1 MLFNDSRS
9 LIFAKEQATRAASS
23 AVPSAAA
30 AANAIV
36 PATAPAPTS
45 AAAVATQAL
54 VAAPSKAVAAGDTA
68 GVAVAATVAANA
80 SDPEPD
86 TSPELDIVINN
97 VVCSFSVRCHLDLRE
112 IALKGSN
119 VEYRREN
126 GMLTMRLRRPYTTA
140 SVWSSGRITCTGA
153 TSESLAKVAA
163 RRFARCLG
171 KLGFPVHFQKFGI
184 FNVLGTCSMPWA
196 IKIFHFSER
205 HRDNANYEPEL
216 HPGVTYRMRD
226 PKATLKI
233 FSTGSITVVAAT
245 VSAVDSA
252 IQRVYP
258 LVYEFRNENSMKEV
272 NNQTDENQAV
282 SRSNTANPAWRIKSQ
297 TRKLISNPSTSTTFS
312 HNAMTA
318 NSYGINPLSGIIPNA
333 IMRAGLTAKGLST
346 TGLNSNSL
354 GTTGLRSTVLNSTAL
369 GFTGSTINRS
379 TGISSTALNSTLLSS
394 KGLNSTGLGSTGLSS
409 TGLNST
415 GVNYTNLSST
425 ILKSTGFNSA
435 VLNSTGLNST
445 ILNATG
451 LKSNGLSST
460 ALNTALVLS
469 STSLNGVNSTV
480 FNPTGLSSIA
490 ASSIGLGATGTVP
503 AFLNSTTLRSSV
515 ISSTGTGLTKNV
527 PAATGSTGIGTTGGS
542 TSNSIGNSENN
553 ILSNARRRAA
563 DIWASK
569 VKNKRV
575 RYNDFEDIADVVA
588 LARVTNK
595 NAANAYAS
603 RSACATVKDSP
614 FSELKPQ
621 DENLS
626 QAVVPTTGS
635 SASHDFTGKFKPQD
649 PIEGMEN
656 VDDVDWQI

>member
-9 LIFAKEQATRAASS
+9 LIFAKEQAARAASS
-23 AVPSAAA
+23 VPLAAAATAIVAASPAPSAAA
-30 AANAIV
+30 AI
-36 PATAPAPTS
+36 P
-45 AAAVATQAL
+45 AL
-54 VAAPSKAVAAGDTA
+54 VAAPSTEVAAGDKA
-68 GVAVAATVAANA
+68 GVAVAAVAENA
-80 SDPEPD
+80 TDPEPD

-258 LVYEFRNENSMKEV
+258 LVYEFRNENSLKDV
-272 NNQTDENQAV
+272 INQTDESQTA
-282 SRSNTANPAWRIKSQ
+282 SRSNTQHGSNPAWRLKLQ
-297 TRKLISNPSTSTTFS
+297 PRKLIPNPSKSTTFS
-312 HNAMTA
+312 HNGLAA
-318 NSYGINPLSGIIPNA
+318 NSYAINPASGIIPNA
-333 IMRAGLTAKGLST
+333 IVCAGLTTNGLST
-346 TGLNSNSL
+346 TGLNSNGLRSAVINS
-354 GTTGLRSTVLNSTAL
+354 TGLRC
-369 GFTGSTINRS
+369 TGPTIHRS
-379 TGISSTALNSTLLSS
+379 SGISSNALNSTLLC
-394 KGLNSTGLGSTGLSS
+394 STGLSS
-409 TGLNST
+409 TGLSSI
-415 GVNYTNLSST
+415 GLNYNGLRST

-445 ILNATG
+445 ILNSNG
-451 LKSNGLSST
+451 LKSTGLSST

-469 STSLNGVNSTV
+469 STSLNGINSTV
-480 FNPTGLSSIA
+480 FNPTGLSSLA
-490 ASSIGLGATGTVP
+490 PSSIGLSTTGTTP
-503 AFLNSTTLRSSV
+503 ALINSTTFRSSV
-515 ISSTGTGLTKNV
+515 IGSTATGFTKIVSSAN
-527 PAATGSTGIGTTGGS
+527 GSTGISTTGSS
-542 TSNSIGNSENN
+542 TSNIIGRSENS

-575 RYNDFEDIADVVA
+575 RYNDFEDIAEVVA
-588 LARVTNK
+588 LARVTKK
-595 NAANAYAS
+595 NAASAYAS
-603 RSACATVKDSP
+603 GSVCTNIKNTP

-621 DENLS
+621 GLT
-626 QAVVPTTGS
+626 QAVVPMPTTGS
-635 SASHDFTGKFKPQD
+635 GGGSQDLTAKFIPQD

>member
-9 LIFAKEQATRAASS
+9 LIFAKKQATRAASS
-23 AVPSAAA
+23 VPLAAA
-30 AANAIV
+30 AATAIV
-36 PATAPAPTS
+36 AAAPAPS
-45 AAAVATQAL
+45 AADAASAAIPAL
-54 VAAPSKAVAAGDTA
+54 VGASSTEVAAGDKA
-68 GVAVAATVAANA
+68 GVAVAAVAANA
-80 SDPEPD
+80 TDPEPD

-258 LVYEFRNENSMKEV
+258 LVYEFRNENSLKEV
-272 NNQTDENQAV
+272 INQTDDNQTV
-282 SRSNTANPAWRIKSQ
+282 SRSNTGGSNAAWRLKLQ
-297 TRKLISNPSTSTTFS
+297 PRKFIPNPSKSTTFS
-312 HNAMTA
+312 HNGMTA
-318 NSYGINPLSGIIPNA
+318 NSYAINPASGIIPNA
-333 IMRAGLTAKGLST
+333 TRCAGFTTNGLST
-346 TGLNSNSL
+346 TGLNSN
-354 GTTGLRSTVLNSTAL
+354 GLRSAVLNSNGL
-369 GFTGSTINRS
+369 GCTGPTIHRS
-379 TGISSTALNSTLLSS
+379 SGISSTALNSTLLC
-394 KGLNSTGLGSTGLSS
+394 STGLSS
-409 TGLNST
+409 TGRNST
-415 GVNYTNLSST
+415 GLSS
-425 ILKSTGFNSA
+425 IYNGLSSSIFKPTGYNAA

-445 ILNATG
+445 ILNSG
-451 LKSNGLSST
+451 NLKSNGLSST
-460 ALNTALVLS
+460 ALNTALVLRS
-469 STSLNGVNSTV
+469 NSLNGINSTV
-480 FNPTGLSSIA
+480 SNPTGLSSIA
-490 ASSIGLGATGTVP
+490 ASSIGHSTTGNTP
-503 AFLNSTTLRSSV
+503 ALINSTTFRSNVIGSTATGFTN
-515 ISSTGTGLTKNV
+515 ISSTGI
-527 PAATGSTGIGTTGGS
+527 STTASS
-542 TSNSIGNSENN
+542 TSNNLGRSENS

-595 NAANAYAS
+595 NAASAYAS
-603 RSACATVKDSP
+603 GSVSTTVKSTP

-621 DENLS
+621 GLT
-626 QAVVPTTGS
+626 QAVVPMPTTGS
-635 SASHDFTGKFKPQD
+635 GAGGSQDLIAKFKPQD